1 MNKIKPGDKIMF
13 KLSSSELC
21 NNPNLEKDTWYT
33 VKTVEEGSHPKSI
46 RLTIRE
52 FDFVGTGGFTNPYFD
67 EEGSTIIV
75 KPNNY
80 VQEEMEL
87 WN

>member
-13 KLSSSELC
+13 KPSSSELY

-33 VKTVEEGSHPKSI
+33 VKTVKEGSHPKNI

-52 FDFVGTGGFTNPYFD
+52 VDFVGTGGFTNPYLSGD
-67 EEGSTIIV
+67 STIIV
-75 KPNNY
+75 KPNDY

-87 WN
+87 